1 VSHKPTVEAVGTFD
15 SHEPDSARAQREPVG
30 ARGLLGLLCRVL
42 VLWQPLALGVMA
54 SGALN
59 SLSVRGV
66 PLALVIVGRLA
77 VAAFGMAAG
86 LALWRQ
92 RPGAVGL
99 AKASLIL
106 SAATDTFVYAT
117 PYFPNNRPPGD
128 SEIILTVSLAW
139 YGVWLLYLFRS
150 KRVANTFG

>member
-1 VSHKPTVEAVGTFD
+1 
-15 SHEPDSARAQREPVG
+15 
-30 ARGLLGLLCRVL
+30 
-42 VLWQPLALGVMA
+42 MA

-86 LALWRQ
+86 LALWRR

-128 SEIILTVSLAW
+128 SEIILIVSLAW

-150 KRVANTFG
+150 KRVRETYGV